1 MEKYGFIYIWYDCK
15 RKMYYIGSHYGTE
28 VDGYI
33 CSSNRMRD
41 AYRRRSQD
49 FKRRIIKNKIDR
61 SNLLEE
67 EHKWLQLIPDDELGK
82 KYYNLRKHKWGHWS
96 TDEKTKLSIK
106 EKIIKKLSD
115 PEIRKKISESNKG
128 KKLTEE
134 TINKINTGED
144 FITEFYTMINN
155 KISEL
160 IAVSHLTQE
169 QLKQESYSEVYARLK
184 ATEVLK
190 QHGVVGRYEPLSN
203 GSGRTHKI
211 KTSILKREIL
221 FDTKDLE
228 DKILIERKET
238 KDNNLK
244 KITQMLGNP

>member
-1 MEKYGFIYIWYDCK
+1 MEKHGFIYIWYDCK

-28 VDGYI
+28 DDGYI

-41 AYRRRSQD
+41 AYRRRSHD

-134 TINKINTGED
+134 TINKIKEKRKYQI
-144 FITEFYTMINN
+144 ITEETKK
-155 KISEL
+155 KISE
-160 IAVSHLTQE
+160 SH
-169 QLKQESYSEVYARLK
+169 KGINNFFYGRK
-184 ATEVLK
+184 HTE
-190 QHGVVGRYEPLSN
+190 
-203 GSGRTHKI
+203 
-211 KTSILKREIL
+211 
-221 FDTKDLE
+221 
-228 DKILIERKET
+228 ET
-238 KDNNLK
+238 KRKMSAAKKGKKGRKHNNETKRKMSESAKKRMKTEEGKMQMLNASIKALEIKK
-244 KITQMLGNP
+244 KII

>member
-1 MEKYGFIYIWYDCK
+1 MSKVELKDYEAFVQSTISQPSTVFGILESRLSELDGNKLDILVPELLTASLGLTAESGEFAEVVKKIVFQGKPLDEDNILTVFGKSAYKVEIKYNNIFRYDEIKPTEK
-15 RKMYYIGSHYGTE
+15 
-28 VDGYI
+28 
-33 CSSNRMRD
+33 
-41 AYRRRSQD
+41 
-49 FKRRIIKNKIDR
+49 
-61 SNLLEE
+61 
-67 EHKWLQLIPDDELGK
+67 
-82 KYYNLRKHKWGHWS
+82 LRVL
-96 TDEKTKLSIK
+96 DSIK
-106 EKIIKKLSD
+106 AENI
-115 PEIRKKISESNKG
+115 
-128 KKLTEE
+128 LTTDIE

-190 QHGVVGRYEPLSN
+190 EHGVVGRYEPLSN

-221 FDTKDLE
+221 LDTKEVE
-228 DKILIERKET
+228 DKILMERKET

-244 KITQMLGNP
+244 KITQMLGNPYAA